1 MPSILGKESI
11 TVREP
16 TECTRFS
23 ANYPVPAENG
33 SPEKEM
39 AKSVAHRS

>member
-1 MPSILGKESI
+1 MPSILGQEVI
-11 TVREP
+11 TVWEP
-16 TECTRFS
+16 TECSRFS
-23 ANYPVPAENG
+23 ANDPVLAENG